1 MEKVFAK
8 IFGGGLII
16 SAFLLLGCTDE
27 QLVPDMEQLHPDG
40 LPIRLS
46 TADYN
51 NQNTYYMLN
60 DDEPSEV
67 FFNTSERWFYTD
79 QPLQLTLDDDLCFQ
93 LRFYS
98 PRALPNVTVWAKIEG
113 YEEEFKLFVF
123 EKVMPFHQFRM
134 QLPFTSEDIKAV
146 TRSGKLIQ
154 IMANPHLAKENI
166 TLTAE
171 SDAPYWKT
179 LQAIGCHWHIR
190 FGRYNPNQTSWAYPL
205 HACHAREGVAMALNM
220 TYMYS
225 SPEFAAELNAWG
237 PLHSNNDKN
246 LVNKETLLKQA
257 IGHRGLIFGYTTGVM
272 GLGGGETFG
281 MHESVYFEQY
291 PDDSSITETMFHEY
305 AHCLGYGHAGNM
317 TYEQTGPGW
326 ISLCGKVY
334 EELAL
339 AKKLPVYSRRF
350 LHSRRSKTAYLP
362 GGSGYYRSSKY
373 VIEDPELDE
382 VDGGLARGNDFLDTD
397 WGEIKDAPELSFR
410 LDYNDAG
417 VGERNYMPRSVYV
430 YGNKMYVTNDIRA
443 ANFTW
448 DVYDLSTGKPVHE
461 KQFTQWTLPNGNTQ
475 KIGTPA
481 DIIRTHDKIYL
492 AGSHNTLFV
501 FDAETYE
508 CTATLNLGYN
518 ATGLAATNGTLYAYL
533 NGAKA
538 FPEHLLTYGA
548 IAASSAFGSNDANN
562 TMTADYEGNVYAVDY
577 RSKRLVQLDT
587 RYMMACK
594 LTTGS
599 ELIFEAG
606 PLGAAWSPDGRLF
619 VSFDGKQ
626 TEQKF
631 CEVDPETGKIIKDYT
646 TIGGITLQNP
656 AKCLIRHN
664 TLFIID
670 RVGGLCLYAIPLSQL
685 NAADDN
691 N

>member
-1 MEKVFAK
+1 MKGF
-8 IFGGGLII
+8 FTSNLGGGLMI
-16 SAFLLLGCTDE
+16 SLFLLIGCTNESLSPDE
-27 QLVPDMEQLHPDG
+27 ITDKFADG

-46 TADYN
+46 TSDYN
-51 NQNTYYMLN
+51 GENTYYMLN

-79 QPLQLTLDDDLCFQ
+79 QPLQLTVDDNLCFQ

-113 YEEEFKLFVF
+113 YDEEFKLFVF

-134 QLPFTSEDIKAV
+134 ELPFATRNVTAA
-146 TRSGKLIQ
+146 TRSGKLIE
-154 IMANPHLAKENI
+154 IMANPHLAKESI

-179 LQAIGCHWHIR
+179 LQAITCHWHIR

-225 SPEFAAELNAWG
+225 SPEFAAELAGWG
-237 PLHSNNDKN
+237 PLYSDNNKTE
-246 LVNKETLLKQA
+246 VNKETVLKQA
-257 IGHRGLIFGYTTGVM
+257 IGHRGLVFGYTTGVM

-326 ISLCGKVY
+326 PSLCGKVY

-362 GGSGYYRSSKY
+362 GGGYYRPSKH

-475 KIGTPA
+475 NIGTPA

-508 CTATLNLGYN
+508 CTATLGLGFD
-518 ATGLAATNGTLYAYL
+518 AVGLAATNGTLYAYR
-533 NGAKA
+533 GIARA
-538 FPEHLLTYGA
+538 FPEHDLPHGS
-548 IAASSAFGSNDANN
+548 IASSSDLGAHSNN
-562 TMTADYEGNVYAVDY
+562 TMTADYAGNVYAVDY
-577 RSKRLVQLDT
+577 HSKRLVQLDT

-594 LTTGS
+594 LTSGT
-599 ELIFEAG
+599 ELTFEAG

-631 CEVDPETGKIIKDYT
+631 CEVDPKTGKIIKNLT

-685 NAADDN
+685 N
-691 N
+691 

>member
-1 MEKVFAK
+1 MKKFFALPL
-8 IFGGGLII
+8 GGGWLIV
-16 SAFLLLGCTDE
+16 SLLLLYGCTTETIGSDPTE
-27 QLVPDMEQLHPDG
+27 QFPDG

-51 NQNTYYMLN
+51 NLNTYYMLN

-79 QPLQLTLDDDLCFQ
+79 QPLQVTVDDDLQFQ
-93 LRFYS
+93 LKFYS
-98 PRALPNVTVWAKIEG
+98 PRALPNVTVWATMEG
-113 YEEEFKLFVF
+113 YDEAFKLFVF
-123 EKVMPFHQFRM
+123 EKVMPFHLFQM
-134 QLPFTSEDIKAV
+134 QLPFATEDITAT

-154 IMANPHLAKENI
+154 IMANPHLSKENI
-166 TLTAE
+166 ALE
-171 SDAPYWKT
+171 IECDAPYWKT
-179 LQAIGCHWHIR
+179 LQAINCHWHIR

-246 LVNKETLLKQA
+246 LVNKETVLKQA
-257 IGHRGLIFGYTTGVM
+257 ISHRGLVFGYTTGVM

-305 AHCLGYGHAGNM
+305 AHCLGYGHEGNM

-326 ISLCGKVY
+326 TSLCGKVY

-362 GGSGYYRSSKY
+362 GGGYYRPSKY

-382 VDGGLARGNDFLDTD
+382 MDGGLARGNDFLNTD
-397 WGEIKDAPELSFR
+397 WGETEDAPALSFR

-430 YGNKMYVTNDIRA
+430 YGDKMYVTNDIRA

-461 KQFTQWTLPNGNTQ
+461 KQFTKWTLPNGNEQT
-475 KIGTPA
+475 IGTPA

-492 AGSHNTLFV
+492 AGSHNTLFI

-508 CTATLNLGYN
+508 CTATLGLGFD
-518 ATGLAATNGTLYAYL
+518 AVGLAATNGTLYAYR
-533 NGAKA
+533 GIVRA
-538 FPEHLLTYGA
+538 FPEHDLAHGA
-548 IAASSAFGSNDANN
+548 IASSDNLGAHSSN
-562 TMTADYEGNVYAVDY
+562 TMTADYAGNVYAVDY
-577 RSKRLVQLDT
+577 YAKRLV
-587 RYMMACK
+587 RMNPEHMMACK
-594 LTTGS
+594 LTAGK
-599 ELIFEAG
+599 ELAFDYS
-606 PLGAAWSPDGRLF
+606 PTGAAWSSDGRLF

-631 CEVDPETGKIIKDYT
+631 CEVDPETGKIIKDFT
-646 TIGGITLQNP
+646 TIGDITLNNP
-656 AKCLIRHN
+656 AKCLIRRN

-685 NAADDN
+685 GGEETN